1 MGCLNSKYPY
11 RCTSFFAGKKLLSHL
26 DQNPPRSGFGP
37 ALELPS
43 EGGGDPIRIAV
54 FSSVQIFLA
63 PLAFNESINGIPLP
77 TVGNSSSF

>member
-1 MGCLNSKYPY
+1 MLAKII
-11 RCTSFFAGKKLLSHL
+11 
-26 DQNPPRSGFGP
+26 NPLGPKPLRRGGFCP

-77 TVGNSSSF
+77 TVGNNSSF